1 MTWKKGTNKVA
12 EWDGHQFKYY
22 GSLTGRA
29 ELSLSS
35 GNLTILS
42 AQAGDT
48 GIYEVEILA
57 EDDDSSSTGMIQR
70 CYYNLNV
77 TGPLLPPGL
86 NCTIVKNR
94 LEIFCHTD
102 LSTNVGYFWWY
113 SNMDRLIWENNI
125 AKLPLTA
132 DRSQKIY
139 CIIEVSGGRI
149 NGSLS
154 LDECPVVKLIQT
166 RARTGLIA
174 LFYFV
179 AVLITLILIAIF
191 LQKTGHLPNWI
202 ASRLPGGGARH
213 PKKQNAESETEPFNE
228 INNDQI
234 QGGGTGHPKEQNAE
248 SETEPFNEINNDQIQ
263 DGEAEDGKTPDKS
276 EEDASGKDMKQPAV
290 EDQSELVS
298 SSDK

>member
-1 MTWKKGTNKVA
+1 SSTIKVSSKASVEQDETLNTYRSWILFEVSGFLGTSIVFSPTFKGRLTEMTWKKGTNKVA

-154 LDECPVVKLIQT
+154 LDECPVGKYMCKIMSVTQKISLY
-166 RARTGLIA
+166 GLMQCG
-174 LFYFV
+174 V
-179 AVLITLILIAIF
+179 EIF
-191 LQKTGHLPNWI
+191 GPCC
-202 ASRLPGGGARH
+202 
-213 PKKQNAESETEPFNE
+213 EC
-228 INNDQI
+228 
-234 QGGGTGHPKEQNAE
+234 
-248 SETEPFNEINNDQIQ
+248 
-263 DGEAEDGKTPDKS
+263 
-276 EEDASGKDMKQPAV
+276 
-290 EDQSELVS
+290 
-298 SSDK
+298 